1 MLYLNKYEFIQE
13 TDIAMNF
20 SECFASAKKG
30 NKNSF
35 AELYSFIYKEI
46 FFTAY
51 FSIKPADVETAVK
64 SAAAELMSSL
74 EKCDEQTFS
83 SRAAKLL
90 CMRIIPLFK
99 HYREAGEKIAYDIT
113 DAAPDENGIDLK
125 QEMNKLTDLER
136 LALILWTEFCFPPDV
151 LSVVSGQKENI
162 ITAKLASAQEKII
175 AVIPRL
181 ADNRTKLRDNLKLCL
196 TAEIPEY
203 AKPESLFPAEKEE
216 HIALDAKMFIKV
228 IKAEKISGKEF
239 LELIGNSRISN
250 EAYAEIE
257 QNPQLTF
264 NRLVEILE
272 QSPLDETDYEKLLLA
287 VKKRADA
294 KKAALKQLEE
304 AEKKTA
310 EDAEKTRLEKEKALA
325 AALAER
331 EKQQAAESEVTDD
344 GFVMDKTIHVNI
356 TDEDRQEF
364 SLTQA
369 LREQHLEPENEQEKL
384 EYETDDGT
392 DDDDEEDE
400 DEHYKRGD
408 EFDDDDVYYEGKNR
422 PQIIVCFVLAAILAA
437 LSFGLRY
444 YYTGSFLLTDKD
456 AAAVPD
462 EITDESGVYN
472 VLSALAEQPY
482 IAEKTD
488 ENYYINFKAENKS
501 VLTDTARLNGYV
513 YLTWN
518 NQLYMVKTISGKIN
532 YERTA
537 PLPDGFVGMFTI
549 GEKVA
554 VVSAE
559 ENVTEAVEYWTE
571 VTDEAGNVSSK
582 SNTAEITRSRIT
594 IDFYN
599 GKTLKKDYSYSQD
612 GDLCSIFA
620 DENGIEIITSYSLDN
635 VIKEAAETF
644 MPVYYV
650 NGEKQNISA
659 ADIVVPT
666 APQYKAYALMGE
678 IDAELNADCTAVLGG
693 SDITARLTGSETYLL
708 LSGDKTNILRF
719 TEENGKTVLN
729 AQAAVDG
736 KVTANDPLDSRN
748 GIIRVVTSTESGTEI
763 NLLNQEME
771 VVSGVRE
778 IAAGKTC
785 KGAAFDDRTVYVIA
799 GDESGEQIYGF
810 DTGSIDSPSP
820 LETITASIYSEKLAA
835 FGSDAVSVVAVPDES
850 GNRTGLKL
858 TMYST
863 DGSLA
868 EKYSTVISVGEWSK
882 YLSSD
887 AETDLSCLV
896 ADYDSRTVIL
906 PIRYFDGISEI
917 EKFLIYNC
925 SDTDGFTDAG
935 EVVLYDVNSARHDA
949 IIIDGVL
956 YTIWSDRIISTS
968 LDSYT
973 LIESFMLDRT
983 LNVTPAQTEAAEEPA
998 AIE

>member
-1 MLYLNKYEFIQE
+1 
-13 TDIAMNF
+13 MNF

-99 HYREAGEKIAYDIT
+99 HYREAGEKITYDIT

-181 ADNRTKLRDNLKLCL
+181 ADNRPKLRDNLKLCL
-196 TAEIPEY
+196 TAEIPDY

-325 AALAER
+325 AALSER

-472 VLSALAEQPY
+472 VLSVLAEQPY

-501 VLTDTARLNGYV
+501 VLADTARLNGYV

-537 PLPDGFVGMFTI
+537 PLPDGFVGMFTV

-559 ENVTEAVEYWTE
+559 ENVTEAVEYWME

-693 SDITARLTGSETYLL
+693 SDITARRTGSETYLL

-729 AQAAVDG
+729 AQTAVDG
-736 KVTANDPLDSRN
+736 RITANDPLDSRN

>member
-1 MLYLNKYEFIQE
+1 
-13 TDIAMNF
+13 MNF

-90 CMRIIPLFK
+90 CMKIIPLFK
-99 HYREAGEKIAYDIT
+99 HYREAGEKITYDIT

-181 ADNRTKLRDNLKLCL
+181 ADNRPKLRDNLKLCL

-310 EDAEKTRLEKEKALA
+310 EDAEKTRFEKEKALA

-482 IAEKTD
+482 IAEKND

-501 VLTDTARLNGYV
+501 VLADTARLNGYV

-612 GDLCSIFA
+612 GDLYSIFA

-693 SDITARLTGSETYLL
+693 SDITARRTGSETYLL

>member
-99 HYREAGEKIAYDIT
+99 HYREAGEKITYDIT

-181 ADNRTKLRDNLKLCL
+181 ADNRPKLRDNLKLCL

-250 EAYAEIE
+250 ESYAEIE

-310 EDAEKTRLEKEKALA
+310 EDAEKTRLEKEKALT

-392 DDDDEEDE
+392 DDDDEDE

-501 VLTDTARLNGYV
+501 VLADTARLNGYV

-693 SDITARLTGSETYLL
+693 SDITACRTGSETYLL

-863 DGSLA
+863 DDSLA

>member
-1 MLYLNKYEFIQE
+1 
-13 TDIAMNF
+13 MNF
-20 SECFASAKKG
+20 SECFASAKNG

-74 EKCDEQTFS
+74 EKCDEQTFL

-99 HYREAGEKIAYDIT
+99 HYREAGEKITYDVT
-113 DAAPDENGIDLK
+113 EAAPDENGIDLK

-181 ADNRTKLRDNLKLCL
+181 ADNRPKLRDNLKLCL
-196 TAEIPEY
+196 TAEIPDY
-203 AKPESLFPAEKEE
+203 ARPESLFPAEKEE
-216 HIALDAKMFIKV
+216 HISLDAKMFIKV

-294 KKAALKQLEE
+294 KKAAFKQLEE
-304 AEKKTA
+304 AERKTA

-331 EKQQAAESEVTDD
+331 EKQQAAESETTDD

-356 TDEDRQEF
+356 TDEDKQEF

-369 LREQHLEPENEQEKL
+369 LKEQSTEPENEREKL

-392 DDDDEEDE
+392 DDDDEDDEYDE

-444 YYTGSFLLTDKD
+444 YYTGSFLLTDRE
-456 AAAVPD
+456 AADVPE

-482 IAEKTD
+482 IAEKND
-488 ENYYINFKAENKS
+488 ENYYIGFKAESSS
-501 VLTDTARLNGYV
+501 VLADTARLNGYV

-518 NQLYMVKTISGKIN
+518 DQLYMVKTISGKIN

-537 PLPDGFVGMFTI
+537 PLPDGFIGMFTI

-554 VVSAE
+554 VISAE

-582 SNTAEITRSRIT
+582 SNTAEITRSRTT

-599 GKTLKKDYSYSQD
+599 GKTLKKDCSYSQD
-612 GDLCSIFA
+612 GELCSVFA
-620 DENGIEIITSYSLDN
+620 DENGIKIITSYSLGD
-635 VIKEAAETF
+635 VIREAAETF

-659 ADIVVPT
+659 ADIVVPA

-693 SDITARLTGSETYLL
+693 SDITADRTGSETYLL

-719 TEENGKTVLN
+719 TEENGKNVLN

-736 KVTANDPLDSRN
+736 RITASNPLDSRN
-748 GIIRVVTSTESGTEI
+748 GIIRIVTSAESGAEI

-771 VVSGVRE
+771 AVSCIKE

-799 GDESGEQIYGF
+799 GDENGEQIYGF
-810 DTGSIDSPSP
+810 DTGSMDSPSP
-820 LETITASIYSEKLAA
+820 LETITAPIYSEKLAA
-835 FGSDAVSVVAVPDES
+835 FGSDAVSVAAVPDES
-850 GNRTGLKL
+850 GSRTGLKL

-896 ADYDSRTVIL
+896 TDYDSRRIIL

-925 SDTDGFTDAG
+925 SDADGFTNTG

-949 IIIDGVL
+949 VIIDGVL

-983 LNVTPAQTEAAEEPA
+983 LNVTPAQTEETEETA